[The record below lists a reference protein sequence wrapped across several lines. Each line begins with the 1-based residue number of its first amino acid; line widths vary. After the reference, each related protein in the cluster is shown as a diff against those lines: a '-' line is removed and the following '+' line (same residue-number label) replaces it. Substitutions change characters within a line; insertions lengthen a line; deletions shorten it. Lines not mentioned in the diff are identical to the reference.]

1 MTVPVRISGPLAAP
15 SYKLD
20 FGKAATETAKQR
32 LTDEL
37 QRRLGGGAAKEDSG
51 KEAAKPG
58 STRDVLRG
66 LIGR

>member
-1 MTVPVRISGPLAAP
+1 MRVSGPLAAP

-20 FGKAATETAKQR
+20 FGRAATDTAKQR

-37 QRRLGGGAAKEDSG
+37 QKRLGGGAAPG
-51 KEAAKPG
+51 EATQEGAKSRG
-58 STRDVLRG
+58 STRDMLRG